1 MDAAVIR
8 FNTALFDVSKERPNP
23 INPIV
28 GESLLLWLAEKLSG
42 RLLLTS
48 PDTEDWGWYSTVEWN
63 GRRYMLGSSAAEAE
77 ADGTREWIL
86 QIVKHRSVTE
96 RLVGQEKMT
105 PDDGCVRLLLDVLRS
120 EPAFLGITLE

>member
-23 INPIV
+23 INPIH
-28 GESLLLWLAEKLSG
+28 GESLLQWLAEKLSG
-42 RLLLTS
+42 RLSLTS

-63 GRRYMLGSSAAEAE
+63 GRSYMLGSSASEEE
-77 ADGTREWIL
+77 ADGVREWIL

-96 RLVGQEKMT
+96 RLFGREPMIAGDACVG
-105 PDDGCVRLLLDVLRS
+105 LLLDVLRS